1 MKIFVIRDET
11 SCFTLKP
18 ASTKGFWL
26 KMKHET

>member
-1 MKIFVIRDET
+1 MKIFINHGET

-18 ASTKGFWL
+18 ASTKGFWN

>member
-1 MKIFVIRDET
+1 MIFLTNHGET

-18 ASTKGFWL
+18 ASAKGFWN